1 MRKIYLALTAAIA
14 FTAPRAE
21 AAINVDTI
29 VQNVSHEGKTD
40 ISFTVNKTD
49 LPPTRK
55 FVEPVARDLG
65 AQTVVANPGMAKVS
79 IVGTGIQNHPGY
91 AARMF
96 GAMSEAGINIDM
108 ISTSEIRI
116 TVLIDRDRVS
126 DAVKILHK
134 TFELDKA

>member
-1 MRKIYLALTAAIA
+1 MNL
-14 FTAPRAE
+14 
-21 AAINVDTI
+21 VDRGGKWGRVARCGGQQ
-29 VQNVSHEGKTD
+29 VQNVSHQGKTD

-49 LPPTRK
+49 LASTRK
-55 FVEPVARDLG
+55 FVESASRDLG
-65 AQTVVANPGMAKVS
+65 AETVIANPDMAKVS

-116 TVLIDRDRVS
+116 TVLIDHDRVS
-126 DAVKILHK
+126 DAVRVLHK